1 MPRRQSTPH
10 IEDRIAAEMA
20 GLEAQA
26 AHLRHMD
33 ELLEIRQ
40 LEAAA
45 HVTNGSPLGGF
56 NRQWPTRV
64 RPPRLRPRATGV

>member
-1 MPRRQSTPH
+1 MRRRQSTPH
-10 IEDRIAAEMA
+10 IEDRIATEMA
-20 GLEAQA
+20 RLEAQA
-26 AHLRHMD
+26 ARLRHMD

-45 HVTNGSPLGGF
+45 HVTRGAPLRGF

>member
-45 HVTNGSPLGGF
+45 HVTNGSPLRGF

-64 RPPRLRPRATGV
+64 RPPRLRPRPTGV